1 MLVLSRKAG
10 EILFIGKDISI
21 EILGVEGDRVRI
33 GINAP
38 KETRIFR
45 KELMDATIEANKSAV
60 NAPAIGRL
68 FPHGSPMNGEAE

>member
-10 EILFIGKDISI
+10 EVLFIGKDISI
-21 EILGVEGDRVRI
+21 EILGVEGDRVRV

-38 KETRIFR
+38 KEMRIFR
-45 KELMDATIEANKSAV
+45 KELMDETIEANKSAA

-68 FPHGSPMNGEAE
+68 FPQVSPINGEAE